1 MNSYY
6 FLFPL
11 LLLFIISSTTNG
23 LTQQQQY
30 VMQKY
35 TNNNFIQQF
44 LAPQNAA
51 RSALRLKPLV
61 WDKKLENY
69 AKWYAN
75 QRRYD
80 CQLIHSNGP
89 YGENIF
95 WGSGNGWSPAQAAA
109 AWVGERRSYNYWY
122 NSCNGEQECGHY
134 TQIVWRE
141 TRRIGC
147 AKVICYNGLG
157 VFMTCNY
164 DPPGSH
170 LRESASYQAF
180 FHTHGSNPRP
190 LIKRGATSATA
201 LHPSVT
207 SLYPHLLP

>member
-1 MNSYY
+1 MSPYY
-6 FLFPL
+6 FLVPL
-11 LLLFIISSTTNG
+11 LVLSIISSTTNG
-23 LTQQQQY
+23 LTQQQTSY
-30 VMQKY
+30 TNYMKKA
-35 TNNNFIQQF
+35 TNNNIQQF

-51 RSALRLKPLV
+51 RSMLRLKPLV
-61 WDKKLENY
+61 WDNKLENY

-80 CQLIHSNGP
+80 CELRHSNGP

-95 WGSGNGWSPAQAAA
+95 WGSGNGWSPAQAVS
-109 AWVGERRSYNYWY
+109 AWVGERHSYNYGY

-147 AKVICYNGLG
+147 AQVTCYNGLG

-164 DPPGSH
+164 DPPETLLIGSH
-170 LRESASYQAF
+170 YAS
-180 FHTHGSNPRP
+180 
-190 LIKRGATSATA
+190 K
-201 LHPSVT
+201 
-207 SLYPHLLP
+207 

>member
-1 MNSYY
+1 MSPYY
-6 FLFPL
+6 FLVPL
-11 LLLFIISSTTNG
+11 LVLCIISSTTNG

-30 VMQKY
+30 YANYMKKA
-35 TNNNFIQQF
+35 TNNNIQQF

-75 QRRYD
+75 QRRND
-80 CQLIHSNGP
+80 CELRHSNGP

-95 WGSGNGWSPAQAAA
+95 WGSGNGESSAHEQIN
-109 AWVGERRSYNYWY
+109 WVAKRRSYNYWY
-122 NSCNGEQECGHY
+122 NSCNGAQECGHY

-147 AKVICYNGLG
+147 AKVQCYNGLG

-164 DPPGSH
+164 DPPGNYIG
-170 LRESASYQAF
+170 E
-180 FHTHGSNPRP
+180 RP
-190 LIKRGATSATA
+190 
-201 LHPSVT
+201 
-207 SLYPHLLP
+207 Y

>member
-1 MNSYY
+1 MCTQRVTSEIMESSKRRKKKFSLMNSYY
-6 FLFPL
+6 FLVPL
-11 LLLFIISSTTNG
+11 LLLSIISSTTNG
-23 LTQQQQY
+23 LTQQQSGY

-35 TNNNFIQQF
+35 RNNNNFIQQF

-51 RSALRLKPLV
+51 RSILRLKPLV

-80 CQLIHSNGP
+80 CELIHSNGP

-95 WGSGNGWSPAQAAA
+95 WGGGDNWSPVQAVA
-109 AWVGERRSYNYWY
+109 AWVGERRSYNYGY

-147 AKVICYNGLG
+147 AKVTCVNGLG

-164 DPPGSH
+164 DPPGNYIG
-170 LRESASYQAF
+170 E
-180 FHTHGSNPRP
+180 RP
-190 LIKRGATSATA
+190 
-201 LHPSVT
+201 
-207 SLYPHLLP
+207 Y